1 MDDRSVV
8 EEQIGR
14 PPRSAIDV
22 TARCHLELPVVIIVP
37 PLLDDD
43 TPFPTL
49 YWLTCPLASKRI
61 GRIEAGGGVRRA
73 EILVAEDPDLS
84 ARHAAAAERYRS
96 TRDAMIPSGYTGH
109 QPTGG
114 VGGTGPGVKCLHAH
128 YADTAAGNDNPVGEW
143 TAVQIEPLD
152 CAVECV
158 AASAGGIAIK
168 NPGWTEPR

>member
-8 EEQIGR
+8 EAQIGR

-22 TARCHLELPVVIIVP
+22 TVRCHLGLPIVITVP

-49 YWLTCPLASKRI
+49 YWLTCPLASKRT
-61 GRIEAGGGVRRA
+61 GRIEAAGGVRRA
-73 EILVAEDPDLS
+73 EVLVAEDPVLS
-84 ARHAAAAERYRS
+84 ERHAAAAERYRE
-96 TRDAMIPSGYTGH
+96 TRDAMIPDGFTGH

-143 TAVQIEPLD
+143 TAAQIEPLD
-152 CAVECV
+152 CGHACV
-158 AASAGGIAIK
+158 VADGDGQAIK
-168 NPGWTEPR
+168 NPGWIEPR

>member
-8 EEQIGR
+8 RAQIGR

-22 TARCHLELPVVIIVP
+22 TARCHLGLPIVITVP
-37 PLLDDD
+37 PLLDDG

-49 YWLTCPLASKRI
+49 YWLTCPLATKRI

-73 EILVAEDPDLS
+73 ELMVVDDPDLS
-84 ARHAAAAERYRS
+84 DRHTEAAERYRS
-96 TRDAMIPSGYTGH
+96 TRDAMIPAGYSGH
-109 QPTGG
+109 RPRGG
-114 VGGTGPGVKCLHAH
+114 VGGTGAGVKCLHAH

-143 TAVQIEPLD
+143 TAAQIEPLD
-152 CAVECV
+152 CDVACV
-158 AASAGGIAIK
+158 VADEGGVAIN

>member
-1 MDDRSVV
+1 MDDHGVV
-8 EEQIGR
+8 QAQIGR
-14 PPRSAIDV
+14 PPRSAINV
-22 TARCHLELPVVIIVP
+22 TARCHLGLPVVITVP

-73 EILVAEDPDLS
+73 EMMVADDPVLAD
-84 ARHAAAAERYRS
+84 RHAAAADRYRS
-96 TRDAMIPSGYTGH
+96 TRDAMIPAGFTGH

-143 TAVQIEPLD
+143 TAGQIEPLD
-152 CAVECV
+152 CGVACV
-158 AASAGGIAIK
+158 ATSDEGTIIR
-168 NPGWTEPR
+168 NPSWTEPR

>member
-8 EEQIGR
+8 QAQIGR

-22 TARCHLELPVVIIVP
+22 TARCHLGLPVVITVP

-61 GRIEAGGGVRRA
+61 GRVEAGGGVRQA
-73 EILVAEDPDLS
+73 EMTVADDPALS
-84 ARHAAAAERYRS
+84 DRHAAAAERYRS
-96 TRDAMIPSGYTGH
+96 TRDAMIPAGYTGH

-114 VGGTGPGVKCLHAH
+114 VGGTGSGVKCLHAH
-128 YADTAAGNDNPVGEW
+128 YADTAVGNDNPVGER
-143 TAVQIEPLD
+143 TAEQIEPLD
-152 CAVECV
+152 CGVACV
-158 AASAGGIAIK
+158 VASDDGTAIK

>member
-8 EEQIGR
+8 EAQIGR
-14 PPRSAIDV
+14 PPRSEVDV
-22 TARCHLELPVVIIVP
+22 TVRCHLGLPVVITVP

-73 EILVAEDPDLS
+73 EMLVAEDPALVE
-84 ARHAAAAERYRS
+84 RHIAAAERYRS
-96 TRDAMIPSGYTGH
+96 TRDAMIPAGYAGH
-109 QPTGG
+109 LPTGG
-114 VGGTGPGVKCLHAH
+114 VGGTGPGVKCLNAH
-128 YADTAAGNDNPVGEW
+128 YADTAVGNDNPVGEW
-143 TAVQIEPLD
+143 TAIQIEPLD
-152 CAVECV
+152 CSVACVIADDVDGAV
-158 AASAGGIAIK
+158 K

>member
-8 EEQIGR
+8 EAQIGR
-14 PPRSAIDV
+14 PPRSAIDA
-22 TARCHLELPVVIIVP
+22 TARCHLGLPVVITVP

-73 EILVAEDPDLS
+73 EILLAEHPDLS
-84 ARHAAAAERYRS
+84 DRHGAAAERYRS
-96 TRDAMIPSGYTGH
+96 TRDAMVPDGHSGH

-114 VGGTGPGVKCLHAH
+114 VGGTGAGVKCLHAH

-143 TAVQIEPLD
+143 TAAQIEPLD
-152 CAVECV
+152 CSVGCV
-158 AASAGGIAIK
+158 VGAADEAAIK